1 VLVKFSNNVATALTA
16 GITDSATSFDLDDVT
31 DLPTIISGEHF
42 YLSIMSGGNGEII
55 KVTGVSGNT
64 ITCTRAQDGTSAA
77 AGLLGDVVELRITS
91 AMLLDAF
98 QELTDLAP
106 ALHFNWDETT
116 ADADQGAG
124 LVSGN
129 NATFSSSTVLYITDE
144 DANGVDVSARTSAW
158 GDFAGTGTGVRGTIV
173 IRSTDNPTTRYTA
186 FNIIGALTDG
196 TGYWKY
202 PVASVYSAGTLIE
215 GEAITVEFM
224 QGPAA
229 ASSATVAGIVELLT
243 DAEAITGTD
252 TARAMTAAAF
262 RAALVDGNDTT
273 LGKFNI
279 KDAAWVVNN
288 IGSSGGG
295 TQSIDLSLGNV
306 HQVTV
311 DTSANTFTFDNP
323 SPTAN
328 ACWFAMEI
336 TNGGS
341 QTITWPG
348 TLKWAGTTPPTLTTA
363 GIDIITIYTLDA
375 GTSYHGAIFSTDSSI

>member
-55 KVTGVSGNT
+55 KVTNVTGST

-77 AGLLGDVVELRITS
+77 AGLLGDVVELRICS

-98 QELTDLAP
+98 QELVDLAP

-124 LVSGN
+124 KLSGN
-129 NATFSSSTVLYITDE
+129 NGTFSSSTILYITDE

-173 IRSTDNPTTRYTA
+173 VRSTDNPTTRYSA

-196 TGYWKY
+196 TGYWKF
-202 PVASVYSAGTLIE
+202 PVANVYSAGTLIE

-252 TARAMTAAAF
+252 TTRAMTAAAA
-262 RAALVDGNDTT
+262 RAATVDGNDTN
-273 LGKFNI
+273 LGKYNFLDVGFI
-279 KDAAWVVNN
+279 VNA
-288 IGSSGGG
+288 IGSTGGG
-295 TQSIDLSLGNV
+295 TQSIDLTLGNWATA
-306 HQVTV
+306 TV

-323 SPTAN
+323 TATGKG
-328 ACWFAMEI
+328 CSFFLEL
-336 TNGGS
+336 TDGGS
-341 QTITWPG
+341 QTVTWPASVDWEGG
-348 TLKWAGTTPPTLTTA
+348 TAPTLTAA
-363 GIDIITIYTLDA
+363 GVDLISFVTDDA
-375 GTSYHGAIFSTDSSI
+375 GTLWHGILISTDSK